1 MRAREDIV
9 RALRCRVSGKPDFRP
24 DCPYL
29 QNGLSERGWCRRCDA
44 NQVILDAAEM
54 LEADTKTISA
64 LVEDRKYYMEKYEEL
79 KNGYSTN
86 DVVSYKNGNYERK
99 FTNVVLR

>member
-1 MRAREDIV
+1 M
-9 RALRCRVSGKPDFRP
+9 
-24 DCPYL
+24 
-29 QNGLSERGWCRRCDA
+29 GW
-44 NQVILDAAEM
+44 AA
-54 LEADTKTISA
+54 
-64 LVEDRKYYMEKYEEL
+64 